1 MRGRLQQTSYVGTAR
16 IVLAISGNAPS
27 PSMVAAARGYELEW
41 VRNAGDALTL
51 LSRDGIAH
59 IEFVLLDGAVSE
71 LHDIQEL
78 RRRFPTLPIIAS
90 PREGGELALVD
101 CDPGQPES
109 VVEEETDPACPD
121 FYMGGG
127 WSRRVRVLLAQVA
140 ASDAPVLLH
149 GETGSGKE
157 IIARFLHAHSSR
169 SHLPLLKVNCAALPS
184 ELVESE
190 LFGYERGAFTGA
202 FARKPGKFE
211 LAEGGAILLDEIG
224 DMEFRLQAKLLQVL
238 QDRTFD
244 RLGGKQARQ
253 VDVRIMAATHCDL
266 EAAVREHRFRQDLY
280 YRLNVVTIRVP
291 ALRERRDEI
300 LPLCEFF
307 LRKHAE
313 PGAPPM
319 ALPKSLEEAFLCYDW
334 PGNVRELENLIRR
347 LLILRDPGLIE
358 REMRVHQLAAR
369 PASQP
374 AVRSSLEAPPA
385 LDGGT
390 VLKQLENV
398 NRRAAADAIL
408 AALNAA
414 RWNRRQAAAYLGIGY
429 KALLYR
435 MRKLG
440 IDKTDTVAPASP
452 QSREF
457 AAVAGDNFP
466 KVGNATEG
474 RQTATGKRAQVVS
487 VGAAELQAGQAS
499 APKFRPD
506 TCISPRREVPTGT
519 ERA

>member
-1 MRGRLQQTSYVGTAR
+1 MRDRLQQTSSVGNAR
-16 IVLAISGNAPS
+16 IVLAIGSSAPG
-27 PSMVAAARGYELEW
+27 PSMAAAAGGYQLEW
-41 VRNAGDALTL
+41 VRNAADALAL

-59 IEFVLLDGAVSE
+59 VKFAFLDPAGSDPQDVL
-71 LHDIQEL
+71 EL
-78 RRRFPTLPIIAS
+78 RRRFPTLPIMAS
-90 PREGGELALVD
+90 PPDGGEPAFAD
-101 CDPGQPES
+101 GDPGRPET
-109 VVEEETDPACPD
+109 VEEASDPAGRD
-121 FYMGGG
+121 FFMGGG
-127 WSRRVRVLLAQVA
+127 WSSRVRILLAQVA
-140 ASDAPVLLH
+140 ASDAPVLLL

-157 IIARFLHAHSSR
+157 VIARFLHAHSSR

-211 LAEGGAILLDEIG
+211 LADGGAILLDEIG
-224 DMEFRLQAKLLQVL
+224 DMEFTLQAKLLQVL

-244 RLGGKQARQ
+244 RLGGRQARQ
-253 VDVRIMAATHCDL
+253 VNVRIMAATHCDL
-266 EAAVREHRFRQDLY
+266 EAAVRERRFRQDLY
-280 YRLNVVTIRVP
+280 YRLNVITIRVP
-291 ALRERRDEI
+291 PLRERRDEI
-300 LPLCEFF
+300 APLCEFF

-313 PGAPPM
+313 PGAAPM
-319 ALPKSLEEAFLCYDW
+319 TLPKSLLDAFTSYHW

-347 LLILRDPGLIE
+347 LLILRDPEFVE
-358 REMRVHQLAAR
+358 REVRVHQLAAK
-369 PASQP
+369 PPSQP